1 MLEKIKQKTWVL
13 KTLFTGEGTISLVEF
28 LASTQ
33 KVFGGRACITFGP
46 MNSREFE
53 ETSETIEVPK

>member
-1 MLEKIKQKTWVL
+1 MFRVDINVMA
-13 KTLFTGEGTISLVEF
+13 GRSGVGTISLVEF

-33 KVFGGRACITFGP
+33 EVCGGRACVAFGL

-53 ETSETIEVPK
+53 EASEAIEVPK